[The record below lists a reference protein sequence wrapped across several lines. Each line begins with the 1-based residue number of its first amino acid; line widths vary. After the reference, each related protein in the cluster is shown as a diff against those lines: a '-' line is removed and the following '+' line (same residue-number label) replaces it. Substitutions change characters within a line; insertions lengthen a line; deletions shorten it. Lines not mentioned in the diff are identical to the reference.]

1 MTEFIKEDKLTEDGG
16 VIKKMIKEGED
27 LAPEHGDEC
36 HVHYEGRLEDGTV
49 FDSSYDRGDPLTLSV
64 GTGQVIK
71 GWDIG
76 ISKMT
81 LGEKA
86 ELVIQSDYGYGDA
99 GSPPKIPGG
108 ATLIF
113 VVELVQIKNQ
123 KAGEKSDEEL
133 LKFAQGYKDEGNGHF
148 KEGKNQQATQVYL
161 NGIEHVEKI
170 RKPTEESNKLA
181 IVLYQN
187 FSLACN
193 KL

>member
-1 MTEFIKEDKLTEDGG
+1 MSEFLSEVNLTEDGG
-16 VIKKMIKEGED
+16 VIKKMISEGED
-27 LAPEHGDEC
+27 LMPEHGDQC

-49 FDSSYDRGDPLTLSV
+49 FDSSYDRGDPLELSV

-76 ISKMT
+76 IGKMK

-86 ELVIQSDYGYGDA
+86 ELHIKSEYGYGES

-113 VVELVQIKNQ
+113 KVELVQIKDR
-123 KAGEKSDEEL
+123 KAGEKSDPDL

-148 KEGKNQQATQVYL
+148 KEGKN
-161 NGIEHVEKI
+161 
-170 RKPTEESNKLA
+170 
-181 IVLYQN
+181 
-187 FSLACN
+187 
-193 KL
+193 

>member
-1 MTEFIKEDKLTEDGG
+1 
-16 VIKKMIKEGED
+16 MISEGENVM
-27 LAPEHGDEC
+27 PEEGDEC

-76 ISKMT
+76 IGKMK

-86 ELVIQSDYGYGDA
+86 ELVIQSDYGYGDN

-113 VVELVQIKNQ
+113 KVELVQIKDR
-123 KAGEKSDEEL
+123 KAGEKEDPEL
-133 LKFAQGYKDEGNGHF
+133 L
-148 KEGKNQQATQVYL
+148 
-161 NGIEHVEKI
+161 
-170 RKPTEESNKLA
+170 
-181 IVLYQN
+181 
-187 FSLACN
+187 
-193 KL
+193 